1 SCYLWCACAEA
12 DGNVSFFPPPSQQCG
27 TNSSD
32 GERLEEAGFHTVEAV
47 AFGTEKELLNIK
59 GISGTKAEKISPNWL
74 PGFHYSTEFH
84 LQWSEIIHITTGS
97 KEMEKLLQGEIE
109 AGSITE
115 LFGEFRTEKTQ
126 QCPSLAVTG
135 QMPSIPALWQWEA
148 IPRCPG
154 TPG

>member
-1 SCYLWCACAEA
+1 MGTRAVGHGSSSRMRLLSE
-12 DGNVSFFPPPSQQCG
+12 QCG

-59 GISGTKAEKISPNWL
+59 GTSETKAEKIS
-74 PGFHYSTEFH
+74 
-84 LQWSEIIHITTGS
+84 WSEIIHITTGS

-109 AGSITE
+109 TGSITE
-115 LFGEFRTEKTQ
+115 LFGEFHTEKTQ

-135 QMPSIPALWQWEA
+135 QTTGAVREKPHPWTQRGPSIQSSSWPWLKGQ
-148 IPRCPG
+148 
-154 TPG
+154 